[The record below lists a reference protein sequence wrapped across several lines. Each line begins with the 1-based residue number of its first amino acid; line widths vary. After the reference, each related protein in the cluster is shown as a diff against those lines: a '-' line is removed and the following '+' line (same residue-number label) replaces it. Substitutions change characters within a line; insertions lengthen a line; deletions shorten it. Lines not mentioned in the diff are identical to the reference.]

1 MYVSLNEALGGTGA
15 LLGAQLTHIKGASMT
30 FSRTDFAGCR
40 LVAATAIAFA
50 MLTTPSQAYTPEQE
64 QMCTG
69 DAMRL
74 CSSEIPDVERV
85 TACMIRQRA
94 SLSDGCKAVFQKEP
108 AAAATPVKYSPA
120 KPSKPVNLVPAR
132 VK

>member
-1 MYVSLNEALGGTGA
+1 
-15 LLGAQLTHIKGASMT
+15 MT
-30 FSRTDFAGCR
+30 FTDLNTRGCK
-40 LVAATAIAFA
+40 LLIATTLAFG
-50 MLTTPSQAYTPEQE
+50 MLTTASLAHTPEQE

-74 CSSEIPDVERV
+74 CSSEIPNVDRI

-94 SLSDGCKAVFQKEP
+94 LLSEGCKAVFQKETP
-108 AAAATPVKYSPA
+108 AAATPVKYTTSKPA
-120 KPSKPVNLVPAR
+120 KPVNLVPAR

>member
-1 MYVSLNEALGGTGA
+1 
-15 LLGAQLTHIKGASMT
+15 MT
-30 FSRTDFAGCR
+30 FTGSIFRGGR
-40 LVAATAIAFA
+40 MLAATALAFGI
-50 MLTTPSQAYTPEQE
+50 LTTASFAYTQE
-64 QMCTG
+64 QQQLCSG

-94 SLSDGCKAVFQKEP
+94 LLSDGCKAVFHKEP
-108 AAAATPVKYSPA
+108 APAAATPVKYSPS

-132 VK
+132 IR

>member
-1 MYVSLNEALGGTGA
+1 
-15 LLGAQLTHIKGASMT
+15 MT
-30 FSRTDFAGCR
+30 FSRTDFAGCK
-40 LVAATAIAFA
+40 LLAVTAIAFA
-50 MLTTPSQAYTPEQE
+50 MLTTASQAYTPEQE

-74 CSSEIPDVERV
+74 CSSEIPDVDRI

-94 SLSDGCKAVFQKEP
+94 MLSDGCKAVFQKEPP

-120 KPSKPVNLVPAR
+120 KPSKPINLVPAR